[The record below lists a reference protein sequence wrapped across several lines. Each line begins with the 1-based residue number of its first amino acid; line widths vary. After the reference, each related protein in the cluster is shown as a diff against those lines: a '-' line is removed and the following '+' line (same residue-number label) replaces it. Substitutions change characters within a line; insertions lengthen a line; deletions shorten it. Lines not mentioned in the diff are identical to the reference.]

1 VIIPNSVTSIGDNA
15 FFNTLL
21 NSVTIPNS
29 VTSIGDDAFGH
40 TQLTSVTIPN
50 SVTSI
55 GFEAFHNT
63 KLTSVTIP
71 NSVTSIGHYA
81 FSENPYL
88 TKVVMSDEL
97 TSLGLRVFDRSDSLT
112 SIEYCGDT
120 FDPLK
125 ETRDL
130 NPRYKYWDAPAFVCP
145 PERRALKELK
155 AAADRATIELKARQE
170 AEAKAAASTKKT
182 TITCIKG
189 KQTKKVTAVKPICP
203 KGYKKKT

>member
-1 VIIPNSVTSIGDNA
+1 M
-15 FFNTLL
+15 
-21 NSVTIPNS
+21 TIPNS
-29 VTSIGDDAFGH
+29 VTSIGVSSFRD
-40 TQLTSVTIPN
+40 
-50 SVTSI
+50 
-55 GFEAFHNT
+55 T

-71 NSVTSIGHYA
+71 NSVTLIGHYA

-88 TKVVMSDEL
+88 TKVKMSDGL
-97 TSLGLRVFDRSDSLT
+97 TILGLRVFDKSDST

-120 FDPLK
+120 FDLFKKPLH
-125 ETRDL
+125 D
-130 NPRYKYWDAPAFVCP
+130 RYKYWDAPAFVCP